1 MAANVPAVNVPFAF
15 APALAIP
22 GLLDYS
28 RGEHVK
34 IFRGAIKPV
43 SETPFDCE
51 PDGLH
56 QFLKDVHDRADEMGW
71 TKGILRIAAE
81 ENEDDEDNTREN
93 LIDHYGSITLERI
106 IETEEEN
113 VVNQGREAQDT
124 YMLYKCLMASLTADA
139 RKKVTIWSS
148 QYRIGEGDD
157 TTCGGVALLKI
168 IIRESHLDTNA
179 TTNQIRTKLSNLDA
193 YILTVDSDIG
203 RFNQYVKLLIQSLTA
218 RNQTTSDL
226 LINLFKGYGA
236 VSDEVFRAWL
246 LRKQDD
252 HEEGEELTSDELMLA
267 AKNKFD
273 TMKEKGIWN
282 APTAEEKI
290 IALEAKFDSTV
301 KNLNKKVSFE
311 RNKKGGGGGKKH
323 LERGVG
329 RRMEIQETRTATIL
343 RSGQRQSQGTRRKQA
358 SKAIPGIGAAR
369 IPAEN
374 VRNGVPT
381 NQKNVRALPNQE
393 RQREEPR
400 KEQRIRSSTWRRNSK
415 SPKHTSRGSKNR
427 QLRLKRPR
435 ELRAMMNDSQGGTEL
450 QLQ

>member
-193 YILTVDSDIG
+193 YILTVESDIG

-236 VSDEVFRAWL
+236 VSDKVFRAWL

-323 LERGVG
+323 LDKGGGKKDGDSRNKDGDHPKKWPAPKPGDKKEASFKGHTWYWCGKDTGGKCEKWRAHKPKECKGIAESGTAKRGA
-329 RRMEIQETRTATIL
+329 EK
-343 RSGQRQSQGTRRKQA
+343 GTKDKKQHLAKKLKVAKAYIARIEKQA
-358 SKAIPGIGAAR
+358 
-369 IPAEN
+369 AEAE
-374 VRNGVPT
+374 T
-381 NQKNVRALPNQE
+381 
-393 RQREEPR
+393 
-400 KEQRIRSSTWRRNSK
+400 
-415 SPKHTSRGSKNR
+415 TS
-427 QLRLKRPR
+427 
-435 ELRAMMNDSQGGTEL
+435 GTESDDE
-450 QLQ
+450 

>member
-1 MAANVPAVNVPFAF
+1 MAEVENVRFAF
-15 APALAIP
+15 APALAIE

-28 RGEHVK
+28 KSEHVK

-43 SETPFDCE
+43 SEAPFDCE
-51 PDGLH
+51 ADGLH

-71 TKGILRIAAE
+71 TKGILRIGAE
-81 ENEDDEDNTREN
+81 ENEDDEDAREN
-93 LIDHYGSITLERI
+93 LIEHYGSITLERI
-106 IETEEEN
+106 VETEEEN
-113 VVNQGREAQDT
+113 AVNQGREAQDT

-148 QYRIGEGDD
+148 QYRIGEGND

-252 HEEGEELTSDELMLA
+252 HEEGEEVTPDELMLA

-301 KNLNKKVSFE
+301 KSLNKKVSFD
-311 RNKKGGGGGKKH
+311 RKGKGGGGGKKNTDKSGGKRDGDSKKDGDHPKKWHAPKSGDKKEAMYKGHMWHWCGKDTGGKCEKWRAHKPKDCKGIADTDTKRERESNKKGDKKH
-323 LERGVG
+323 LAKKLKVAKAYIARIE
-329 RRMEIQETRTATIL
+329 
-343 RSGQRQSQGTRRKQA
+343 KQA
-358 SKAIPGIGAAR
+358 
-369 IPAEN
+369 AETETAS
-374 VRNGVPT
+374 GT
-381 NQKNVRALPNQE
+381 
-393 RQREEPR
+393 
-400 KEQRIRSSTWRRNSK
+400 
-415 SPKHTSRGSKNR
+415 
-427 QLRLKRPR
+427 
-435 ELRAMMNDSQGGTEL
+435 DSDDE
-450 QLQ
+450 